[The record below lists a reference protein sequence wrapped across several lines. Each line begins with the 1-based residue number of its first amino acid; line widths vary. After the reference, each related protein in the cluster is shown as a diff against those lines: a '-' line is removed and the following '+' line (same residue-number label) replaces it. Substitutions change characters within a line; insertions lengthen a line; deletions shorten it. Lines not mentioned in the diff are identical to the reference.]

1 VRFLMLADIH
11 ANIEALEAVLE
22 DAKSRQYDMVIFL
35 GDAVGYGP
43 DPGAVIDKLE
53 ELNARCILGNHEAM
67 MLGLPNAEVL
77 DGPAG
82 QAIRWQRERLSVK
95 QLDFLRKLPERR
107 KYSGSSGA
115 NQDLGL
121 SVDSKVSDAA
131 EGIPKEFFMV
141 HGSPK
146 NLFDYIDNLG
156 NARAAFSDWAGRL
169 AFVGHTHKP
178 GVYATINGPTG
189 EWTRWQGMED
199 EHNRLPMPPK
209 ARWIANPGSVGQPRD
224 GNPNASYGIYDYAK
238 GMFEVHRVKYDLEMT
253 QQKIRAAGLPDMLA
267 ARLEVGK

>member
-1 VRFLMLADIH
+1 MRFLMLADIH
-11 ANIEALEAVLE
+11 ANLEALEAVLE
-22 DAKSRQYDMVIFL
+22 DARTRSYETIIFL

-53 ELNARCILGNHEAM
+53 ALNARCILGNHEAM

-82 QAIRWQRERLSVK
+82 QAIRWQRERLSVP
-95 QLDFLRKLPERR
+95 QLEILRKWPERR
-107 KYSGSSGA
+107 KYSSNSS
-115 NQDLGL
+115 NDLNL
-121 SVDSKVSDAA
+121 TNAS
-131 EGIPKEFFMV
+131 EGIPAEFFMV

-146 NLFDYIDNLG
+146 NLFDYIDNLA
-156 NARAAFSDWAGRL
+156 NARAAFADWGGRL

-178 GVYATINGPTG
+178 GVYATINSPNG

-224 GNPNASYGIYDYAK
+224 GNPYASYGIYDYAK
-238 GMFEVHRVKYDLEMT
+238 GMFEVHRVKYDLETT
-253 QQKIRAAGLPDMLA
+253 QQKIRAANLPDMLA

>member
-11 ANIEALEAVLE
+11 ANIEALDAVLE
-22 DAKSRQYDMVIFL
+22 DAKPRQYDMVIFL

-53 ELNARCILGNHEAM
+53 ELGARCILGNHEAM
-67 MLGLPNAEVL
+67 MLGFPNAEVL

-82 QAIRWQRERLSVK
+82 QAIRWQRERLSIR
-95 QLDFLRKLPERR
+95 QLDRLRKYTERR
-107 KYSGSSGA
+107 KYSGSG
-115 NQDLGL
+115 NQEA
-121 SVDSKVSDAA
+121 VSSAT
-131 EGIPKEFFMV
+131 EGIPNEFFMV
-141 HGSPK
+141 HGSPF
-146 NLFDYIDNLG
+146 NVFDYIDNLG
-156 NARAAFSDWAGRL
+156 NARAAFTAWGGRL

-199 EHNRLPMPPK
+199 AHNRLAMPPK

-224 GNPNASYGIYDYAK
+224 GNPHASYGIYDYAK
-238 GMFEVHRVKYDLEMT
+238 GVFEVHRVKYDLEIT

>member
-1 VRFLMLADIH
+1 MLADIH
-11 ANIEALEAVLE
+11 ANIEALEAVLQ
-22 DAKSRQYDMVIFL
+22 DATSRQFDTIVFL

-53 ELNARCILGNHEAM
+53 TINARCILGNHEAM

-82 QAIRWQRERLSVK
+82 QAIRWQRQQLSVR
-95 QLDFLRKLPERR
+95 QLEILRKWPERR
-107 KYSGSSGA
+107 KYSGVSSPDTA
-115 NQDLGL
+115 PVNTN
-121 SVDSKVSDAA
+121 
-131 EGIPKEFFMV
+131 EGIPAEFFMV

-146 NLFDYIDNLG
+146 NLFDYVDNLA
-156 NARAAFSDWAGRL
+156 NARAAFTDWAGRL

-199 EHNRLPMPPK
+199 AHNRLPMPPK

-224 GNPNASYGIYDYAK
+224 GNPDASYGIYDFAR
-238 GMFEVHRVKYDLEMT
+238 GMFEVHRVKYDLETT

>member
-1 VRFLMLADIH
+1 MRFLMLADIH
-11 ANIEALEAVLE
+11 ANLEAFEAVLE
-22 DAKSRQYDMVIFL
+22 DAKPRQYDMVIFL
-35 GDAVGYGP
+35 GDAVGYGA

-53 ELNARCILGNHEAM
+53 ELGARSILGNHEAM

-82 QAIRWQRERLSVK
+82 QAIRWQRERLNVRQFES
-95 QLDFLRKLPERR
+95 LRKYTERR
-107 KYSGSSGA
+107 KYSGAG
-115 NQDLGL
+115 NQDAAL
-121 SVDSKVSDAA
+121 SLNES
-131 EGIPKEFFMV
+131 IPSEFFMV
-141 HGSPK
+141 HGSPF
-146 NLFDYIDNLG
+146 NVFDYIDNLT
-156 NARAAFSDWAGRL
+156 NARAAFAAWGGRL

-178 GVYATINGPTG
+178 GVYATINSPTG

-199 EHNRLPMPPK
+199 AHNRLVMPPK

-224 GNPNASYGIYDYAK
+224 GNPHASYGIYDYAK
-238 GMFEVHRVKYDLEMT
+238 GVFEVHRVKYDLETT